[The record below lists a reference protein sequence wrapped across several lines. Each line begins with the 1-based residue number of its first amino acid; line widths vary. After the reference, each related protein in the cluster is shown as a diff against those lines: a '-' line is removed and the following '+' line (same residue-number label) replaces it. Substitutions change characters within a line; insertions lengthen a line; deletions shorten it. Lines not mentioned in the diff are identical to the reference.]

1 MEQECPLSQLP
12 ADRDNY
18 GVHNLAASI
27 DPNRPYKLSPEESLS
42 INTLLVILTRQD
54 TVTKR
59 KREWEDREA
68 ELEHVNQMCKT
79 ALRHLD
85 DKVLGESHPEV
96 LEKLEAFR
104 NRVADAKSEHK
115 EAIREF
121 CNEKQRQRNQ
131 RIHNPR

>member
-12 ADRDNY
+12 ADRDT
-18 GVHNLAASI
+18 AACSISASI

-121 CNEKQRQRNQ
+121 CN
-131 RIHNPR
+131 

>member
-1 MEQECPLSQLP
+1 MQHSQSGGKRKK
-12 ADRDNY
+12 AT
-18 GVHNLAASI
+18 GKSACSISASI